1 MHAEIGELEKSIDQ
15 FCRKA
20 SKLDENLSIVAIFS
34 PIFIVGFVIV
44 KAILDFGGLSSGFSS
59 IILALI
65 FGGLFGLFIAFFS
78 FYFFIFLFDEIQL
91 SWKYS
96 EKFLTLT
103 DVNIDYIKAASH
115 VLQTFEKHLEKFPG
129 AILTHRD
136 LNGNKLEVKIDLK
149 SREVYGELLIDAEFC
164 SPEDLT
170 RGMLVKATYTGNTK
184 LSSYKDAASSY
195 KKLCTEFRA
204 CVEEI
209 AHKAQREE
217 IGKLKEW
224 IESEINKVRAFL
236 RELGSPVRIFIRQN
250 SRLPFLLY

>member
-1 MHAEIGELEKSIDQ
+1 MHAEISESLEKSIDQ
-15 FCRKA
+15 FYRKA
-20 SKLDENLSIVAIFS
+20 SKLEGIIFA
-34 PIFIVGFVIV
+34 IFIVSFFFLLTFLPYS
-44 KAILDFGGLSSGFSS
+44 ILYLSF
-59 IILALI
+59 LL
-65 FGGLFGLFIAFFS
+65 
-78 FYFFIFLFDEIQL
+78 FLFLLFPAKIQL

-96 EKFLTLT
+96 EKFLIFT
-103 DVNIDYIKAASH
+103 DVNINYIKAASH
-115 VLQTFEKHLEKFPG
+115 VLQTFEKHLEKFPE

-164 SPEDLT
+164 SPEDPI

-195 KKLCTEFRA
+195 RKLCMEFRS
-204 CVEEI
+204 CFGEI
-209 AHKAQREE
+209 VHEAQREE

-236 RELGSPVRIFIRQN
+236 RELGSPVRIFI
-250 SRLPFLLY
+250 